1 MTETF
6 SATATLLARAAQ
18 GDQRAWNELVDEH
31 SRLLWSVAR
40 SFRLDA
46 ADANDVVQTTWLR
59 LLEHLD
65 RIEDPSRWSA
75 GWSPPRAG
83 RRCGCCAGPAGSGPS
98 SRTPCST
105 GPTTGPP
112 VDAALLQDERNR
124 ALWEAFARL
133 DEKCRQLLRVAV
145 THPQAYDEISE
156 ALGMPIGSIGPDPA
170 ALPHPAARAARGHR
184 GGGGGRPAMSA
195 PWENDEAVLA
205 RLGTVLDELD
215 PVPPEVLTEGRAL
228 FGLRRLD
235 EELAELVRDSAED
248 RGGCWRCGARATCG

>member
-65 RIEDPSRWSA
+65 RIEDPSRLV
-75 GWSPPRAG
+75 GWLVTTARREAMRVLRRSG
-83 RRCGCCAGPAGSGPS
+83 RERPVFEDTVLDRPDD
-98 SRTPCST
+98 
-105 GPTTGPP
+105 GPP
-112 VDAALLQDERNR
+112 VDSALLQDERNR

-133 DEKCRQLLRVAV
+133 NEKCRQLLRVAV

-156 ALGMPIGSIGPDPA
+156 ALGMPIGSIGPTRRRCLTQLR
-170 ALPHPAARAARGHR
+170 ALL
-184 GGGGGRPAMSA
+184 
-195 PWENDEAVLA
+195 E
-205 RLGTVLDELD
+205 GTV
-215 PVPPEVLTEGRAL
+215 VTEGDGPR
-228 FGLRRLD
+228 
-235 EELAELVRDSAED
+235 
-248 RGGCWRCGARATCG
+248 

>member
-65 RIEDPSRWSA
+65 RIEDPSRLI
-75 GWSPPRAG
+75 GWLVTTARREAMRVLRRSG
-83 RRCGCCAGPAGSGPS
+83 RERPVIEDTVLDRPDD
-98 SRTPCST
+98 
-105 GPTTGPP
+105 GPP

-124 ALWEAFARL
+124 ALWEGFARL
-133 DEKCRQLLRVAV
+133 NEKCRQLLRVAV

-156 ALGMPIGSIGPDPA
+156 ALGMPIGSIGPTRRRCLTQLR
-170 ALPHPAARAARGHR
+170 ALL
-184 GGGGGRPAMSA
+184 
-195 PWENDEAVLA
+195 E
-205 RLGTVLDELD
+205 GTV
-215 PVPPEVLTEGRAL
+215 VVEGDGPR
-228 FGLRRLD
+228 
-235 EELAELVRDSAED
+235 
-248 RGGCWRCGARATCG
+248 

>member
-18 GDQRAWNELVDEH
+18 GDQGAWNELVDEH

-65 RIEDPSRWSA
+65 RIEDPSRLI
-75 GWSPPRAG
+75 GWLVTTARREAMRVLRRSG
-83 RRCGCCAGPAGSGPS
+83 RERPVMEDTVLDRPDE
-98 SRTPCST
+98 
-105 GPTTGPP
+105 GPP
-112 VDAALLQDERNR
+112 VDSALLQDERNR

-133 DEKCRQLLRVAV
+133 NEKCRQLLRVAV

-156 ALGMPIGSIGPDPA
+156 ALGMPIGSIGPTRRRC
-170 ALPHPAARAARGHR
+170 LTQLRGLL
-184 GGGGGRPAMSA
+184 
-195 PWENDEAVLA
+195 E
-205 RLGTVLDELD
+205 GTV
-215 PVPPEVLTEGRAL
+215 VVEGDGPR
-228 FGLRRLD
+228 
-235 EELAELVRDSAED
+235 
-248 RGGCWRCGARATCG
+248 

>member
-6 SATATLLARAAQ
+6 SATATLLAQAAQ

-65 RIEDPSRWSA
+65 RIEDPSRLV
-75 GWSPPRAG
+75 GWLVTTARREAMRVLRRSG
-83 RRCGCCAGPAGSGPS
+83 RERPVVEDTVLDRPDE
-98 SRTPCST
+98 
-105 GPTTGPP
+105 GPP
-112 VDAALLQDERNR
+112 VDAALLRDERDR

-133 DEKCRQLLRVAV
+133 GEKCRQLLRVAV

-156 ALGMPIGSIGPDPA
+156 ALGMPVGSIGPTRRRCLTQLR
-170 ALPHPAARAARGHR
+170 ALL
-184 GGGGGRPAMSA
+184 
-195 PWENDEAVLA
+195 E
-205 RLGTVLDELD
+205 GTV
-215 PVPPEVLTEGRAL
+215 VVEGDGPR
-228 FGLRRLD
+228 
-235 EELAELVRDSAED
+235 
-248 RGGCWRCGARATCG
+248 